1 MNQAIKGQCSK
12 QVTELRKLQSR
23 VSSYYQLSYCSIL
36 PVISFYHPSITS
48 LFLKNVEIS
57 SICKGRVLY
66 RSARSNPRVGCGRP
80 QDAVYCW
87 TLAHPRPKA
96 AGLWDPAGSCQPEQ
110 LRCVTYL
117 TSFPPN
123 NHPLT
128 GPPPH
133 RTYHYKPNSRWLPI
147 TIKFL

>member
-36 PVISFYHPSITS
+36 PVISFYHPSIPG

-57 SICKGRVLY
+57 SICKVRVLY
-66 RSARSNPRVGCGRP
+66 RSARSNPRVGCVRP

-87 TLAHPRPKA
+87 NPAHPRPKA
-96 AGLWDPAGSCQPEQ
+96 AGCEILLGLVSLFSSAVWIH
-110 LRCVTYL
+110 LI
-117 TSFPPN
+117 SFPLN
-123 NHPLT
+123 NHPST
-128 GPPPH
+128 GPPPLLVL
-133 RTYHYKPNSRWLPI
+133 SL
-147 TIKFL
+147 